1 MKIKRII
8 LIMVIAIIFIPHE
21 SLGSENILDTT
32 GEALDISSFISE
44 AGKYTE
50 EVFKDMNFSEV
61 LEDAMKGEIDTSS
74 ISKNILDLLGIEI
87 KSQITMIGSIIIII
101 VVHGILKSVSDG
113 LENGRN

>member
-8 LIMVIAIIFIPHE
+8 LIIVLSIIFIPQK

-50 EVFKDMNFSEV
+50 EVFKDINFTEV
-61 LEDAMKGEIDTSS
+61 LQDAMKGEIDTSS
-74 ISKNILDLLGIEI
+74 IGKNILDLLGIEI
-87 KSQITMIGSIIIII
+87 KSQVTMIASIIIII
-101 VVHGILKSVSDG
+101 VVHSILKSVSDG